1 MELILTAMAV
11 VFAEVCVFL
20 AFERRAEKR
29 WEKQVR
35 VKEEPETSD
44 ERFWQNIISY
54 DHKKGGEKE

>member
-1 MELILTAMAV
+1 MELILTAVAV
-11 VFAEVCVFL
+11 VLAEACILAVF
-20 AFERRAEKR
+20 EHRAEKR
-29 WEKQVR
+29 WVKQVR